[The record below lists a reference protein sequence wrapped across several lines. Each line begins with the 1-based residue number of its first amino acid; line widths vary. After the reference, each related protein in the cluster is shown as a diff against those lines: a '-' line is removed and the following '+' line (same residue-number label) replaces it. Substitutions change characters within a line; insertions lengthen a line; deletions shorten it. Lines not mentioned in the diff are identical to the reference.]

1 MVSRIRTFIL
11 LVFVPLFIVLGICA
25 MMWVQA
31 HYAVA
36 STSRLDQWYWSVG
49 IQSVVIIATCIVVV
63 ASSALARS
71 VAAPYQQ
78 MNTSIRR
85 IANREFNVP
94 PATTNIPE
102 LDETLQALYATATA
116 ARRRLDAE
124 RTLAADVSH
133 QLRSPLTALSLRLE
147 QIERQ
152 TQGQDANV
160 DAKAALGQVERLV
173 TMVEDLLT
181 TWRSSSDRTLATFS
195 VQKLINDETRRWL
208 DLYQSAGRTIDIEC
222 DPSLMALG
230 TVGVQELVLSVLL
243 DNSLKYGAGRTY
255 LRATDYQT
263 WVLIEVGD
271 EGPGIR
277 EEVKNTLMSQGATSG
292 GTGLGLAWARR
303 QVAADG
309 GRLELRSLHPAIFG
323 VFLIADRQ
331 SASTP

>member
-11 LVFVPLFIVLGICA
+11 LVFIPLFVISGIA
-25 MMWVQA
+25 TMLWVQS
-31 HYAVA
+31 HYEVN
-36 STSRLDQWYWSVG
+36 STARLDQWHWSIG
-49 IQSVVIIATCIVVV
+49 IQAIVTLATCAMVV
-63 ASSALARS
+63 AASALARS

-78 MNTSIRR
+78 MNASIRR
-85 IANREFNVP
+85 IANREFNVVP
-94 PATTNIPE
+94 SPTNIPE

-147 QIERQ
+147 EIERR
-152 TQGQDANV
+152 TQGQDVNI
-160 DAKAALGQVERLV
+160 DAQAALGQVERLV
-173 TMVEDLLT
+173 NMVEDLLT
-181 TWRSSSDRTLATFS
+181 TWRSSSDRTLTSFS
-195 VQKLINDETRRWL
+195 VDTLIRDETRRWKDQYL
-208 DLYQSAGRTIDIEC
+208 AAGRDLTVEC
-222 DPSLMALG
+222 DKSLMALG
-230 TVGVQELVLSVLL
+230 TIGVQELVLSVLL
-243 DNSLKYGAGRTY
+243 DNSLKYGAGTTY

-277 EEVKNTLMSQGATSG
+277 EEVRGTLMSQGATSG

-309 GRLELRSLHPAIFG
+309 GRLELRSLHPAVFG

-331 SASTP
+331 SPTIA

>member
-1 MVSRIRTFIL
+1 
-11 LVFVPLFIVLGICA
+11 
-25 MMWVQA
+25 
-31 HYAVA
+31 
-36 STSRLDQWYWSVG
+36 
-49 IQSVVIIATCIVVV
+49 
-63 ASSALARS
+63 
-71 VAAPYQQ
+71 
-78 MNTSIRR
+78 
-85 IANREFNVP
+85 
-94 PATTNIPE
+94 
-102 LDETLQALYATATA
+102 
-116 ARRRLDAE
+116 
-124 RTLAADVSH
+124 
-133 QLRSPLTALSLRLE
+133 LSLRLE

-152 TQGQDANV
+152 TQGQDVNV

-195 VQKLINDETRRWL
+195 VQKLINDETRRWH

-222 DPSLMALG
+222 DSSLMALG

-243 DNSLKYGAGRTY
+243 DNSLKYGAGTTFM
-255 LRATDYQT
+255 RATDYQT

-277 EEVKNTLMSQGATSG
+277 EEMKNTLMSPGATSG

-331 SASTP
+331 SVSAI

>member
-11 LVFVPLFIVLGICA
+11 LVFVPLFVILGIA
-25 MMWVQA
+25 ATLYVQS
-31 HYAVA
+31 HYAVE

-49 IQSVVIIATCIVVV
+49 IQSIVILATCAVVV

-78 MNTSIRR
+78 MNASIRR
-85 IANREFNVP
+85 IANREFNIV
-94 PATTNIPE
+94 PATTNIAE

-147 QIERQ
+147 EIERR
-152 TQGQDANV
+152 TQGQDVNI

-181 TWRSSSDRTLATFS
+181 TWRSSSDRTLASFS
-195 VQKLINDETRRWL
+195 VNKLLSDETRRWQ
-208 DLYQSAGRTIDIEC
+208 DQYQTAGRELVVEC
-222 DPSLMALG
+222 DKSLMALG
-230 TVGVQELVLSVLL
+230 TIGVQELVLSVLL
-243 DNSLKYGAGRTY
+243 DNSLKYGAGTTY

-277 EEVKNTLMSQGATSG
+277 EEVRSTLMSQGSTSG

-323 VFLIADRQ
+323 IFLIADRQ
-331 SASTP
+331 SVNTG